1 MRAMLGDI
9 LKHYPSVL
17 ESCVILGGVIALF
30 IGWTYYVFRAKSKS
44 NLERGSYLPLD
55 LED

>member
-9 LKHYPSVL
+9 LKNYPSVL
-17 ESCVILGGVIALF
+17 ESCVILGITIALF
-30 IGWTYYVFRAKSKS
+30 IGWTYYVFRSKSKS
-44 NLERGSYLPLD
+44 TLERGSYLPLD